1 MRRHCRR
8 LLALTLCLCVAVAAA
23 ANCQDDMDCS
33 LHGNC
38 LESGICAC
46 DAGFTGLQCE
56 RFKEGKSY
64 AAWPPQDGMPW
75 AAGWGLSVKR
85 DPVDGT
91 WHGFGS
97 VVCQANNTFPPTYVT
112 CFHTQGTTIVHLVA
126 ADPRGPWT
134 FSEVALGAETNNPH
148 VIIDGEGRWI
158 LFHTNDNAERPDIA
172 TCTGVP
178 GTSPYRKP
186 GVPCVGCPAKGSVGI
201 AVATTPFGPWNTTYP
216 LTASYPQ
223 GITSALMSC
232 DPVRHD
238 VDMPSS
244 A

>member
-1 MRRHCRR
+1 
-8 LLALTLCLCVAVAAA
+8 
-23 ANCQDDMDCS
+23 MDCS

-75 AAGWGLSVKR
+75 AAGWGLSIKR

-97 VVCQANNTFPPTYVT
+97 VVCQANNTIPPTYVT

-216 LTASYPQ
+216 LTRTYPQ

-238 VDMPSS
+238 VDMPLS